1 MTVQDLKSRLE
12 DFPEDMPVLFLLE
25 QRHINLQYDIT
36 DERVLADKRT
46 GEGNKECLYLLGS
59 NENYGP
65 KAD

>member
-25 QRHINLQYDIT
+25 QAHINLQYDII
-36 DERVLADKRT
+36 DERVLTDERI
-46 GEGNKECLYLLGS
+46 GQGNKDCLYLLGS
-59 NENYGP
+59 NEYYGP

>member
-25 QRHINLQYDIT
+25 QAHINLQYDIT
-36 DERVLADKRT
+36 DERVLTDERAGQD
-46 GEGNKECLYLLGS
+46 GEECLYLLGS